1 MKSQLLLL
9 AVALTVLGCGEK
21 TAPPPAETGQT
32 VTLPV
37 DYTYKGAFTIG
48 DMKNVQVVAECNKRL
63 SEHNTD
69 IGEFV
74 ADSLHWVMPDGTEFD
89 VPHDSAVAFIKNFVE
104 STSSIKIVFTA
115 QIPLDYAE
123 NNDEWVASWTEET
136 YTFKD
141 GKVDHA
147 NIHEVYRIVNG
158 KIRELYQFAQ
168 KIPDKKGT

>member
-1 MKSQLLLL
+1 MKSQLLVL
-9 AVALTVLGCGEK
+9 AVALTAMGCGEK
-21 TAPPPAETGQT
+21 NATPPTETAQT

-63 SEHNTD
+63 SEHNSNID
-69 IGEFV
+69 EFV

-89 VPHDSAVAFIKNFVE
+89 IPHDSAVAFIKKFIE

-115 QIPLDYAE
+115 QIPLYNAE

-141 GKVDHA
+141 GTVEYA
-147 NIHEVYRIVNG
+147 NFHEIYGMVNG

-168 KIPDKKGT
+168 KIPDKKEP

>member
-1 MKSQLLLL
+1 MKSQLLVL
-9 AVALTVLGCGEK
+9 AVALTALGCGEK
-21 TAPPPAETGQT
+21 PAPTPEETAQK

-37 DYTYKGAFTIG
+37 DYTYKGGFTIG

-63 SEHNTD
+63 SEHNAD
-69 IGEFV
+69 IDEFV

-89 VPHDSAVAFIKNFVE
+89 IPHDSAVAFIKKFVE

-115 QIPLDYAE
+115 QIPLYNAE
-123 NNDEWVASWTEET
+123 NNHEWVASWTDET

-141 GKVDHA
+141 GKVDH
-147 NIHEVYRIVNG
+147 NNFHETYRLVNG

-168 KIPDKKGT
+168 KVPEKKEP